1 MDNLI
6 FNVKGK
12 SRKIRN
18 IKIMKETKG
27 YRNKRQ
33 GIEVQ
38 RQGIRY

>member
-1 MDNLI
+1 MTSRQEQI
-6 FNVKGK
+6 QEKGK

-33 GIEVQ
+33 GIDTK
-38 RQGIRY
+38 G